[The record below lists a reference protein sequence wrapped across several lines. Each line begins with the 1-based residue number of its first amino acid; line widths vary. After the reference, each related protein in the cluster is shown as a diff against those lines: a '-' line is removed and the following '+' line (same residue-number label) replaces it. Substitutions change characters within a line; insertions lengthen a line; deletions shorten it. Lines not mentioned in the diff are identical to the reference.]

1 MSETTKLA
9 APGQAMEEKEKVAP
23 APTPSLDPAP
33 VANSKGEEP
42 STEAFR
48 IIVFDQENFQGRQ
61 MEFTTECL
69 NLGDRGFDR
78 VRSVIVTSGPWVAY
92 EQANMRGE
100 MFILEKGEYPR
111 WDTWSSSYRSDCFM
125 SMRPIKMVS
134 APGAESTQWGLA
146 RAGSVLLDASWQR
159 APGLWPH
166 HPAPSLCLPQ
176 EAEDHKISLYE
187 SADFK
192 GNKMEIQEDDVPSLW
207 AYGFCDRVGSVQ
219 VPSGTWVGYQY
230 PGYRGYQYLFETG
243 DFRHWNEWSAFQPQI
258 QSIRRIRDMQWD
270 QKGTFVT
277 PDAPS
282 D

>member
-1 MSETTKLA
+1 MSETTKPA
-9 APGQAMEEKEKVAP
+9 APGQAVEEKEKAVPAP
-23 APTPSLDPAP
+23 APSLDPAP

-48 IIVFDQENFQGRQ
+48 IIVFEQENFQGRQ
-61 MEFTTECL
+61 MEFTTECP

-78 VRSVIVTSGPWVAY
+78 VRSVIVISGPWVAY

-125 SMRPIKMVS
+125 SMRPIKM
-134 APGAESTQWGLA
+134 
-146 RAGSVLLDASWQR
+146 
-159 APGLWPH
+159 
-166 HPAPSLCLPQ
+166 

-207 AYGFCDRVGSVQ
+207 AY
-219 VPSGTWVGYQY
+219 
-230 PGYRGYQYLFETG
+230 
-243 DFRHWNEWSAFQPQI
+243 
-258 QSIRRIRDMQWD
+258 
-270 QKGTFVT
+270 
-277 PDAPS
+277 
-282 D
+282 

>member
-1 MSETTKLA
+1 MSETTKPA
-9 APGQAMEEKEKVAP
+9 APGQAAEEKEKAAP

-48 IIVFDQENFQGRQ
+48 IVVFDQENFQGRQ
-61 MEFTTECL
+61 MEFTSECL

-134 APGAESTQWGLA
+134 ARGAENPQRRLAGA
-146 RAGSVLLDASWQR
+146 RAMLLRPCD
-159 APGLWPH
+159 
-166 HPAPSLCLPQ
+166 HPVPSLCLPQ

>member
-1 MSETTKLA
+1 MSETTKPA
-9 APGQAMEEKEKVAP
+9 APGQAAEEKEKAAP

-48 IIVFDQENFQGRQ
+48 IIVFEQENFQGRQ

-134 APGAESTQWGLA
+134 GPEAESIQVGPA
-146 RAGSVLLDASWQR
+146 RAGSVPLDASLQQ
-159 APGLWPH
+159 APGLRLH
-166 HPAPSLCLPQ
+166 NPAPSLCLPQ

>member
-1 MSETTKLA
+1 MSETTKPA
-9 APGQAMEEKEKVAP
+9 APGQAMEEKEKAAP

-48 IIVFDQENFQGRQ
+48 IIVFEQENFQGRQ

-134 APGAESTQWGLA
+134 GPGAESAQRGLA
-146 RAGSVLLDASWQR
+146 GAGSVLLDASSQR
-159 APGLWPH
+159 APGLWPRDS
-166 HPAPSLCLPQ
+166 APSLCRPQ
-176 EAEDHKISLYE
+176 EAEDHSRC
-187 SADFK
+187 
-192 GNKMEIQEDDVPSLW
+192 
-207 AYGFCDRVGSVQ
+207 AYGFCARVGSVQ
-219 VPSGTWVGYQY
+219 VPSGT
-230 PGYRGYQYLFETG
+230 
-243 DFRHWNEWSAFQPQI
+243 
-258 QSIRRIRDMQWD
+258 
-270 QKGTFVT
+270 
-277 PDAPS
+277 
-282 D
+282 